1 MYQLTIFYDGFCP
14 LCVKEMETLRRHDK
28 DERIALVDIQTDAI
42 NDYPSID
49 VKEASRILHA
59 IDQQGNLVL
68 GLDATH
74 QAWKLVGKGW
84 LYAPL
89 RWPGVRVI
97 ADWFYLRFANN
108 RYLISKFF
116 TGKSRCNNGQCSR

>member
-1 MYQLTIFYDGFCP
+1 MHQLTLFYDGFCP

-28 DERIALVDIQTDAI
+28 DERIALIDIQTDAI
-42 NDYPSID
+42 HDYPSID

-89 RWPGVRVI
+89 RLPGVRVI
-97 ADWFYLRFANN
+97 ADWLYLRFANN
-108 RYLISKFF
+108 RYFISKLL
-116 TGKSRCNNGQCSR
+116 TGKSRCDNGQCSR